1 MVRHENKEMKLFVS
15 TWPEAKTKLLEKY
28 FEEGC
33 STSLISHR
41 LGEEG
46 YRATKNSV
54 IGKLHRLGL
63 AGNRKPTKDKPAPQ
77 RIKKV
82 TISTVPME
90 ERIAPKLRHKLIVPH
105 INGAKYGED
114 LMTSPLDPKPVALI
128 QTDETHCRALID
140 YRRGYPAYCCG
151 KPTIWKIVNGK
162 RTRSS
167 WCQEHHQKFTQP
179 DRHR

>member
-1 MVRHENKEMKLFVS
+1 MVHHENKEMKLFVS
-15 TWPEAKTKLLEKY
+15 TWPEAKIKLLERLY
-28 FEEGC
+28 EEGC

-77 RIKKV
+77 RIKKI
-82 TISTVPME
+82 TISTVPVE
-90 ERIAPKLRHKLIVPH
+90 RRIAPKLRHKVIVPH
-105 INGAKYGED
+105 INGAKHSGD
-114 LMTSPLDPKPVALI
+114 FMTRPLDPKPVALI

-167 WCQEHHQKFTQP
+167 WCQGHHDIFTQQ
-179 DRHR
+179 DRKR